1 VGLKTHGFFVYVLLI
16 LLEVFFNQEEIVM
29 KIVTTLL
36 FVLIFALSA
45 ASTAQA
51 QAFRINNFTITPD
64 IVDIRDGVPQPITIT
79 ANISTTYNLPT
90 ARYGIS
96 FIFSDG
102 NETLIAVSL
111 QEVSVSANDKTYQG
125 IVNIPA
131 NAYSRTWRIVGIDI
145 SDDSGNH
152 ISLNTA
158 ILTALG
164 FKTSFQ
170 VMGASAPPIPKSR
183 KRVRFF

>member
-1 VGLKTHGFFVYVLLI
+1 LKAESHEHQNLWLFCLCPANLTGSIFQPGGNSYENSH
-16 LLEVFFNQEEIVM
+16 N
-29 KIVTTLL
+29 LL

-102 NETLIAVSL
+102 TTHL
-111 QEVSVSANDKTYQG
+111 
-125 IVNIPA
+125 
-131 NAYSRTWRIVGIDI
+131 SRFHFKRFLLVQTTK
-145 SDDSGNH
+145 H
-152 ISLNTA
+152 I
-158 ILTALG
+158 
-164 FKTSFQ
+164 
-170 VMGASAPPIPKSR
+170 R
-183 KRVRFF
+183 E